1 MRCRWIVAVA
11 AVAVAL
17 QSGAAAANSLGGGW
31 RHHHHYGLHRATGLR
46 YIPFWAGPWWYGD
59 YYGLPFILPPLPAVA
74 PVARNPAPPVA
85 RAPAPNMQPQRKPG
99 GGAAAK
105 GDKPAKRDRVSNAAA
120 VARAKEFLKFGDEH
134 FRAQEFSN
142 AYQRYKKAASA
153 APDLADA
160 YFRQGFSLLALGS
173 YPSACKAFLRGLKL
187 EPDWAASKFRLDE
200 LYGAN
205 RLAKTNQ
212 LDRLAE
218 AAGDEPHN
226 ARLMFL
232 LGIELFF
239 DGQGQRA
246 RKFFV
251 RAGDLGEDKSH
262 LVGFFEALGPAPE
275 PPAPKRER
283 RLEL

>member
-17 QSGAAAANSLGGGW
+17 QSGAAVANHLGSGW
-31 RHHHHYGLHRATGLR
+31 PHHHHYGLHRPSGLL
-46 YIPFWAGPWWYGD
+46 YIPVWAGPFWYGD
-59 YYGLPFILPPLPAVA
+59 CYGRPYVLPPFPAVA
-74 PVARNPAPPVA
+74 PVARNPAP
-85 RAPAPNMQPQRKPG
+85 APNLPAQRKPP
-99 GGAAAK
+99 GGAAAAK
-105 GDKPAKRDRVSNAAA
+105 GKKPAKKDRVSNAAA
-120 VARAKEFLKFGDEH
+120 LARAKEFLKFGDEH
-134 FRAQEFSN
+134 FRAQEFSD

-187 EPDWAASKFRLDE
+187 KPDWAESKFRLDD

-212 LDRLAE
+212 LDQLAE
-218 AAGDEPHN
+218 AAGNEPHN
-226 ARLMFL
+226 AKLMFL

-262 LVGFFEALGPAPE
+262 LAGFFEALGPVPE
-275 PPAPKRER
+275 PPAPKRDR